1 MIQSTRTTALALAL
15 SAALMVF
22 AACKRA
28 PKVDPALVARGKTIF
43 EDQCALCH
51 DPATTEKKVG
61 PGLKGLFQRSTME
74 NGKPISEATVRE
86 NIDKGSANM
95 PSFKDTL
102 TPQEKDALI
111 AFLKTL

>member
-1 MIQSTRTTALALAL
+1 MIQSRRRMLLALAL
-15 SAALMVF
+15 SAGLMVF
-22 AACKRA
+22 AGCQRA
-28 PKVDPALVARGKTIF
+28 PKVDPALVARGKTVF

-51 DPATTEKKVG
+51 DAASTEKKVG

-74 NGKPISEATVRE
+74 NGKPISEASIRE
-86 NIDKGSANM
+86 NIDTGSENM

-102 TPQEKDALI
+102 TPEDKDALI

>member
-1 MIQSTRTTALALAL
+1 MIQSRRTTVLALAL

-22 AACKRA
+22 AACKRT

-51 DPATTEKKVG
+51 DAASTEKKVG

-74 NGKPISEATVRE
+74 NGKPLTEAGIRE
-86 NIDKGSANM
+86 NLDTGSENM

-102 TPQEKDALI
+102 TPEEKDALI